1 MNFCSNCGSANLDYK
16 VPSGDNR
23 KRVICADCHA
33 IHYANPKIVAG
44 CLPIH
49 DNRVLLARRAI
60 EPRKGYWNVPSGYL
74 ENGETVE
81 EGALREV
88 REEVLAEV
96 DLIGMHALYS
106 IPHINQVY
114 IHFLAELQSPDAYG
128 CGPESSEVRL
138 FREDEIPWDEI
149 AFTSSVFTLRRYFA
163 DRHKG
168 KRQLHRGKMVRSRP

>member
-1 MNFCSNCGSANLDYK
+1 MNYCSNCGSDKLNFK

-23 KRVICADCHA
+23 KRMICAACHA

-44 CLPIH
+44 CLPIYG
-49 DNRVLLARRAI
+49 DRVLLARRDI
-60 EPRKGYWNVPSGYL
+60 EPRLGFWNVPSGYL

-88 REEVLAEV
+88 KEEVLAEV
-96 DLIGMHALYS
+96 ELIGMHALYS

-114 IHFLAELQSPDAYG
+114 IHFLAQLPGAESYG

-138 FREDEIPWDEI
+138 FHEKDIPWDEI
-149 AFTSSVFTLRRYFA
+149 AFSSSTFTLQRFFA
-163 DRHKG
+163 DRRKG
-168 KRQLHRGKMVRSRP
+168 IRQLHRGQLIR